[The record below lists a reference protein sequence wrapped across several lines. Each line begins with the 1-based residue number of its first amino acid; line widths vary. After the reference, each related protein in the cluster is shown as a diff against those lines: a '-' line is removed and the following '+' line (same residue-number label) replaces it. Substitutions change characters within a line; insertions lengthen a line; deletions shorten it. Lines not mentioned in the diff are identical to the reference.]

1 MMLTKRLQ
9 NKGRKLLAVTL
20 SVFLVLSLVSF
31 LSPIHAHAEGDNIPE
46 KAPEQQEQQE
56 YLVTITLTTGETET
70 DIAFYKD
77 LTLRTGQENEIY
89 SLKLKKARIPAGE
102 YALYNGNEMILIRS
116 ISIGTDD
123 VSELHTDFG
132 SELSITLRWEKA
144 PETCT
149 EHLYSEEWMCEENGK
164 THFHECILC
173 GEKLDIA
180 EHIASDWIV
189 DKAATLTKTGSQH
202 KECTVCKIILLTEE
216 IPVPEP
222 EVPEHIHQYEENWT
236 FNETH
241 HWKKCI
247 ATEGTC
253 PEPEG
258 EKAAHLFDEG
268 KIIKDATEETE
279 GTKTYTCETCG
290 YTYNETIP
298 KLEHTHKF
306 STEWQ
311 SDATSHWHLC
321 KCGAKSEVKPH
332 TAGDWIIDK
341 KPTAATVGS
350 QHKECT
356 VCKKVLETKELPK
369 LTAPKITAGAGQI
382 YRQKSNQNLTITCSD
397 NVENLTGVYVAD
409 GLVHKS
415 NYVTDPKNQTVT
427 LKAAYL
433 DSLAEGTHSL
443 KLAFSNGTCTETQF
457 TIQKTAAVKTGD
469 QSNYIPLIILLI
481 LSGGVLIVTS
491 VIRKKGFNG

>member
-1 MMLTKRLQ
+1 MMLTKWTK

-20 SVFLVLSLVSF
+20 SVFLVLSLVPL
-31 LSPIHAHAEGDNIPE
+31 LSPIHAHAEDDSILE
-46 KAPEQQEQQE
+46 KTPEQQN
-56 YLVTITLTTGETET
+56 YLVTITLTSGKEET

-77 LTLRTGQENEIY
+77 LTLRTDQPDKIY
-89 SLKLKKARIPAGE
+89 SLKLKKAKVPAGE
-102 YALYNGNEMILIRS
+102 YALYNGEKMILIRA
-116 ISIGTDD
+116 IPIGMDD
-123 VSELHTDFG
+123 TSEFHTDFG
-132 SELSITLRWEKA
+132 SELSVTLRWEKA
-144 PETCT
+144 PELCT

-173 GEKLDIA
+173 GEQLDIA
-180 EHIASDWIV
+180 EHTASDWIV
-189 DKAATLTKTGSQH
+189 DKAATLTEKGSQH
-202 KECTVCKIILLTEE
+202 QECTICKIILNVEE
-216 IPVPEP
+216 IPLL
-222 EVPEHIHQYEENWT
+222 
-236 FNETH
+236 
-241 HWKKCI
+241 
-247 ATEGTC
+247 
-253 PEPEG
+253 EPEG
-258 EKAAHLFDEG
+258 EKTEHHFDAG
-268 KIIKDATEETE
+268 KVIREATEDAE

-306 STEWQ
+306 ATEWQ
-311 SDATSHWHLC
+311 SDAASHWHLC
-321 KCGAKSEVKPH
+321 KCGAKSEVRPH

-341 KPTAATVGS
+341 KPTASTIGS

-356 VCKKVLETKELPK
+356 VCNKILETKELPK
-369 LTAPKITAGAGQI
+369 LTAPKITAGANQI

-397 NVENLTGVYVAD
+397 NIENLTGVYVAE

-433 DSLAEGTHSL
+433 DSLASGTHSL

-457 TIQKTAAVKTGD
+457 TIQKTAAVKTSD
-469 QSNYIPLIILLI
+469 KSNYLPLIILLI
-481 LSGGVLIVTS
+481 LSGVVLIVTS

>member
-1 MMLTKRLQ
+1 MMLTKWTK

-20 SVFLVLSLVSF
+20 SVFLVLSLVPL
-31 LSPIHAHAEGDNIPE
+31 LSPIHAHAEGDSILE
-46 KAPEQQEQQE
+46 KTPEQQN
-56 YLVTITLTTGETET
+56 YLVTITLTSGEEET

-77 LTLRTGQENEIY
+77 LTLRTDQPDKIY
-89 SLKLKKARIPAGE
+89 SLKLKKAKVPAGE
-102 YALYNGNEMILIRS
+102 YALYNGEKMILIRA
-116 ISIGTDD
+116 IPIGMDD
-123 VSELHTDFG
+123 TSEFHTDFG
-132 SELSITLRWEKA
+132 SELSVTLRWEKA
-144 PETCT
+144 PELCT

-173 GEKLDIA
+173 GEQLDIA
-180 EHIASDWIV
+180 EHTASNWIV
-189 DKAATLTKTGSQH
+189 DKAATLTEKGSQH
-202 KECTVCKIILLTEE
+202 QECTICKIILNVEE
-216 IPVPEP
+216 IPLL
-222 EVPEHIHQYEENWT
+222 
-236 FNETH
+236 
-241 HWKKCI
+241 
-247 ATEGTC
+247 
-253 PEPEG
+253 EPEG
-258 EKAAHLFDEG
+258 EKTEHHFDAG
-268 KIIKDATEETE
+268 KVIREATEDAE

-306 STEWQ
+306 ATEWQ
-311 SDATSHWHLC
+311 SDAASHWHLC
-321 KCGAKSEVKPH
+321 KCGAKSEVRPH

-341 KPTAATVGS
+341 KPTASTIGS

-356 VCKKVLETKELPK
+356 VCNKILETKELPK
-369 LTAPKITAGAGQI
+369 LTAPKITAGANQI

-397 NVENLTGVYVAD
+397 NIENLTGVYVAE

-433 DSLAEGTHSL
+433 DSLASGTHSL
-443 KLAFSNGTCTETQF
+443 KLAFSNGTCIETQF

-469 QSNYIPLIILLI
+469 KSNYLPLIILLI